1 MEAKEHLALAEL
13 RKNSELCEKY
23 MKLLTVK
30 RIMYLLLLLNTWIQN
45 LQVHADEICL
55 DGFIVISF

>member
-13 RKNSELCEKY
+13 RKKSEPCKKY
-23 MKLLTVK
+23 MKLLAVK
-30 RIMYLLLLLNTWIQN
+30 RIMYLLILLNTWIQN

-55 DGFIVISF
+55 D